1 LFDVA
6 LPPWKSLLQAAM
18 SAFTR
23 SLRSICQLSSQP
35 PYWLTSFLG
44 TVKPVA
50 FLAMFGG
57 PRLFNLEN
65 MSNEEVEDLVEKAT
79 YNKKQIGLTCFA
91 AFFSVAA
98 VVRDLGRFVAVLHAA
113 EGFFDL
119 ILKGSFVMSISTF
132 ASSVM
137 ALNGLAVM
145 YRSLDGDPDTDVDP
159 LVFRRRPLRPL
170 DPLRGLR
177 RNKHLLALGQPESQ
191 WLAAVDSSKGR
202 LWRMY
207 WQASVLVNVPYR
219 IVMMFLGLM
228 AYMVFL
234 PITFPIFVLVLRM
247 CAFLGAFAM
256 RTVKKRHDALL
267 DETTDISLNQWID
280 YFETPLMFGVVWP
293 FFVPCL
299 VRFLAGDGYMA
310 SVYNTFEDR
319 HFHDYAQAMLAEATN
334 MTEVANHTVVGLSNG
349 TDVGNEAQLFL
360 AAVQSWI
367 WSLSLVV

>member
-1 LFDVA
+1 
-6 LPPWKSLLQAAM
+6 M

-23 SLRSICQLSSQP
+23 SIRSICQLSSQP

-79 YNKKQIGLTCFA
+79 YNKKQIGLTCLA

-145 YRSLDGDPDTDVDP
+145 YRSLDTDLDPPVY
-159 LVFRRRPLRPL
+159 RPLE
-170 DPLRGLR
+170 PLRRFSKILQA
-177 RNKHLLALGQPESQ
+177 NKHLFALGQPESQ

-219 IVMMFLGLM
+219 IVIMFLSVM

-234 PITFPIFVLVLRM
+234 PIMFPIFMLMDRM
-247 CAFLGAFAM
+247 CGFLGAFAM

-267 DETTDISLNQWID
+267 DETTDISLKQWGD
-280 YFETPLMFGVVWP
+280 YFEKPLVFGVVSP

>member
-1 LFDVA
+1 
-6 LPPWKSLLQAAM
+6 M

-23 SLRSICQLSSQP
+23 SIRSICQLSSQP

-79 YNKKQIGLTCFA
+79 YNKKQIVLTCFA
-91 AFFSVAA
+91 ASFSVAA
-98 VVRDLGRFVAVLHAA
+98 VVTDLGRFVAVLHAA

-145 YRSLDGDPDTDVDP
+145 YYRSPDTDLNPPVD
-159 LVFRRRPLRPL
+159 RPLRPFFRL
-170 DPLRGLR
+170 VRKQWQKG
-177 RNKHLLALGQPESQ
+177 KHLVALGQPDSQ

-207 WQASVLVNVPYR
+207 WQASVLVSVPYR
-219 IVMMFLGLM
+219 IVMTFLGAM
-228 AYMVFL
+228 AIVVFY
-234 PITFPIFVLVLRM
+234 PICFLIGMLLNAM
-247 CAFLGAFAM
+247 CCFLGAFAM

-267 DETTDISLNQWID
+267 DETTDISLNQWIQ
-280 YFETPLMFGVVWP
+280 YFETPLAFGVVWP

>member
-1 LFDVA
+1 
-6 LPPWKSLLQAAM
+6 M

-23 SLRSICQLSSQP
+23 SIRSICQLSSQP

-79 YNKKQIGLTCFA
+79 YNKKQIVLTCFA
-91 AFFSVAA
+91 ASFSVAA
-98 VVRDLGRFVAVLHAA
+98 VVTDLGRFVAVLHAA

-145 YRSLDGDPDTDVDP
+145 YYRYLDTDLNP
-159 LVFRRRPLRPL
+159 LVDIDRRLVPHVRFVRKIV
-170 DPLRGLR
+170 RKKWQTG
-177 RNKHLLALGQPESQ
+177 KHLVALGQPGSQ

-207 WQASVLVNVPYR
+207 WQASVLVSVPYR
-219 IVMMFLGLM
+219 IVMTFLGVM
-228 AYMVFL
+228 AMMVFL
-234 PITFPIFVLVLRM
+234 PFVFATFVLLDAM
-247 CAFLGAFAM
+247 GCFLGAFAM

>member
-1 LFDVA
+1 
-6 LPPWKSLLQAAM
+6 M

-23 SLRSICQLSSQP
+23 SIRSICQLSSQP

-57 PRLFNLEN
+57 PRLFNFEN
-65 MSNEEVEDLVEKAT
+65 MSNEKVEDLVEKAT
-79 YNKKQIGLTCFA
+79 YNKKQIGLTCLA

-137 ALNGLAVM
+137 ALDGLALM
-145 YRSLDGDPDTDVDP
+145 YRSLGTDPDP
-159 LVFRRRPLRPL
+159 LVYMRHEPFCGPFKKKWQES
-170 DPLRGLR
+170 
-177 RNKHLLALGQPESQ
+177 KHLFALGQPESQ

-219 IVMMFLGLM
+219 IVMMFLGKL
-228 AYMVFL
+228 AFMVFL
-234 PITFPIFVLVLRM
+234 PITFPIFVLVERM

-267 DETTDISLNQWID
+267 DETTDISLERWVG
-280 YFETPLMFGVVWP
+280 YFRTPLMFGVVLP
-293 FFVPCL
+293 FNVPCL